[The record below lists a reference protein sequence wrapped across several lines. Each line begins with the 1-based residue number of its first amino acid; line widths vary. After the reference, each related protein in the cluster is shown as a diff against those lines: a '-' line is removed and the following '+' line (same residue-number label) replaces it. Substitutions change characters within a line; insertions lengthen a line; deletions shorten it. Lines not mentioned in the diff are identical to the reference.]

1 MRLEPG
7 LRVLITGAAS
17 GIGRAMALAMAD
29 RGLLLFLTDIDAGGL
44 EQTRHLAE
52 SHGAIVEARV
62 VDVTDIDA
70 VAALA
75 DAWHAAFGPMDLLL
89 NVAGVGLFG
98 VIEDMTHADWQRV
111 IGVNLWGTIHVIE
124 RFLPA
129 MIAARRGHVVNIAS
143 LAGLVALPWHAAYS
157 TSKFAVVG
165 LSEVLRY
172 DLRQHGIG
180 VSVVCPGA
188 VDTPMK
194 HSAAILG
201 VRPDNPRLLDLRRR
215 FDRQTVTPDWVARVT
230 CTAIERERFLV
241 FTSWD
246 VRALHFTRRHL
257 PRLHDLLLRLASP
270 MLNGMRGGRGGH

>member
-17 GIGRAMALAMAD
+17 GIGRALALALAD
-29 RGLLLFLTDIDAGGL
+29 RGLLPFLVDIDAAGL

-52 SHGAIVEARV
+52 RHGAVVEARRL
-62 VDVTDIDA
+62 DVTDIEA
-70 VAALA
+70 VTALA
-75 DAWHAAFGPMDLLL
+75 DAWTAEHGAMDLVL

-98 VIEDMTHADWQRV
+98 VIEDMAHADWQRV
-111 IGVNLWGTIHVIE
+111 LGVNLWGTIHVIE
-124 RFLPA
+124 RFLPP
-129 MIAARRGHVVNIAS
+129 MIRARRGYLVNVAS

-201 VRPDNPRLLDLRRR
+201 VAPDNPRLLDFRQR
-215 FDRQTVTPDWVARVT
+215 FDRRTVSAERVAQVT
-230 CTAIERERFLV
+230 CEAVERGRFLV

-246 VRALHFTRRHL
+246 ARALHFTRRHL
-257 PRLHDLLLRLASP
+257 PRLHHLLLRLASP
-270 MLNGMRGGRGGH
+270 TLNGMREPRPGN

>member
-29 RGLLLFLTDIDAGGL
+29 RGLLPFLVDIDAAGL

-52 SHGAIVEARV
+52 RHGAVVEARPL
-62 VDVTDIDA
+62 DVTDIEA
-70 VAALA
+70 VSALA
-75 DAWHAAFGPMDLLL
+75 DAWTAEHGAMDLVL
-89 NVAGVGLFG
+89 NVAGVGVFG

-111 IGVNLWGTIHVIE
+111 LGVNLWGTIHVIE
-124 RFLPA
+124 RFLPP
-129 MIAARRGHVVNIAS
+129 MIRARRGYLVNVAS

-157 TSKFAVVG
+157 TSKFAIVG

-194 HSAAILG
+194 HSAVILG
-201 VRPDNPRLLDLRRR
+201 VRPDHPRLVDFRQR
-215 FDRQTVTPDWVARVT
+215 FDRRTVSPERVAQLT
-230 CTAIERERFLV
+230 CEAIEGERFLV

-246 VRALHFTRRHL
+246 ARALDFTRRHL
-257 PRLHDLLLRLASP
+257 PRLHSRLLRWFSP
-270 MLNGMRGGRGGH
+270 LLDRMRD